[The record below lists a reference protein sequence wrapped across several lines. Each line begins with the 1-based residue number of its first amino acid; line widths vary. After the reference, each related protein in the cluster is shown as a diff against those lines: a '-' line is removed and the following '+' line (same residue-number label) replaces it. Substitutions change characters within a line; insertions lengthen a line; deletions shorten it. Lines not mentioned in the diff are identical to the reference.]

1 MDAQLRRTNAIAGHI
16 INSAEKNSSLSTE
29 SVAASTG
36 KELVQVAV
44 RNGVAVL
51 TLNSP
56 PVNALSAPLLAAI
69 QKAYEAAVSDS
80 NVKAI
85 VLTGAKTFSGGADVT
100 GFTSVNDKQMN
111 ESVQRVNDFFVK
123 MENGPKP
130 VVAAIDGFA
139 LGGGLELAMSTHARL
154 CTPTT
159 SLSLPELNLG
169 IIPGYGGTQRL
180 PRLVPVSKA
189 VEMIL
194 KSAPVKAKEAEEIG
208 LVDGVVPKNDLL
220 QAAEAKALEL
230 AKAGS
235 SHWKKS
241 LSIEVD
247 KESSL
252 QVLDFALKQVAKV
265 AKNVPHPKVA
275 LEAIREGLVNGPVKG
290 LEKERNGIVGLMSSP
305 TTRALVSFFLAT
317 KSTNKVPGVTDKG
330 LKPNDVKVAAVIGGG
345 TMGSG
350 IATALILSGV
360 TTYLKE
366 INQKFLDAGV
376 ERVKGNVMGR
386 VKKGKMTE
394 EQMAK
399 VMTLLKPTLSYDG
412 WKEVNIVIEAALED
426 IPLKQK
432 IFAELEGV
440 TSSNCILASNT
451 STINIEQIGEK
462 TKSAD
467 RIVGL
472 HFFSPAHVMP
482 LLEIIRTP
490 KSSAQVL
497 VDTLGL
503 AAKLRKTPVVV
514 GNCVGFTANR
524 IFAPYSQ
531 AAAFLVDRG
540 VDVYRIDKAIE
551 SFGMPMGPFK
561 MSDLSGVD
569 IGVYVGNIIGGA
581 YPDRVYKS
589 TLTQNMVKGGRLGQ
603 KTKAGFYKYEGRKA
617 VPDQAALDPILA
629 ESRKAAGNP
638 PALDISDEEIVQMLM
653 YPIANEGSRV
663 LEEGHVNQSSDID
676 VCGVMGYGYPA
687 YRGGPMKFAELE
699 GYNKVAGKLNEWHQK
714 FKHPLFKPSNHLLK
728 LAGKK

>member
-1 MDAQLRRTNAIAGHI
+1 MDASLRRTNLIASHI
-16 INSAEKNSSLSTE
+16 IQEKSE
-29 SVAASTG
+29 SEFQIEGVAA
-36 KELVQVAV
+36 KEGLVLVSVQ
-44 RNGVAVL
+44 NGVAVL

-56 PVNALSAPLLAAI
+56 PVNALSAGLLAAL
-69 QKAYEAAVSDS
+69 QKAYEEAVSNS
-80 NVKAI
+80 AVQAI

-100 GFTSVNDKQMN
+100 GFTATNAKQMD
-111 ESVQRVNDFFVK
+111 ETVKRVNDFFVK
-123 MENGPKP
+123 LEQGSKP

-139 LGGGLELAMSTHARL
+139 LGGGLELAMSAHSRL

-180 PRLVPVSKA
+180 PRLVGVQKA

-194 KSAPVKAKEAEEIG
+194 KSSPVKSKEAQEIE

-220 QAAEAKALEL
+220 TAASAKALEL
-230 AKAGS
+230 AKAGP
-235 SHWKKS
+235 SHWRRS
-241 LSIEVD
+241 LQLEDKVD
-247 KESSL
+247 KEMSL
-252 QVLDFALKQVAKV
+252 QILDFAFKQVSKV

-275 LEAIREGLVNGPVKG
+275 LEAIKEGIVNGPAKG

-330 LKPNDVKVAAVIGGG
+330 LKPNPIKVAAVIGGG

-350 IATALILSGV
+350 IATALILSGI

-366 INQKFLDAGV
+366 INDKFLEAGV
-376 ERVKGNVMGR
+376 ERVKANVAGR

-399 VMTLLKPTLSYDG
+399 TLTLLKPTLTYDN
-412 WKEVNIVIEAALED
+412 WKEVDIVIEAALED

-432 IFAELEGV
+432 IFAELESV
-440 TSSNCILASNT
+440 TSNKCILASNT
-451 STINIEQIGEK
+451 STIDIEQIGLK

-497 VDTLGL
+497 VDSLGL

-540 VDVYRIDKAIE
+540 VDLYRIDRAIE

-569 IGVYVGNIIGGA
+569 IGVYVGDIIGKA
-581 YPDRVYKS
+581 YPDRVYKT
-589 TLTQNMVKGGRLGQ
+589 TLTQNMVKNKRLGQ

-617 VPDQAALDPILA
+617 VPDQAGLDPILS

-638 PALDISDEEIVQMLM
+638 TPLEISDEEIVQLLM

-699 GYNKVAGKLNEWHQK
+699 GYPKVAAKLEEWHQK
-714 FKHPLFKPSNHLLK
+714 FKHPLFKPSNYLLR